1 MEQDLIAEPQ
11 TDPILDEI
19 VERLVAAYQPQR
31 IYLFGSKARGD
42 AGPDSDYDL
51 MVIVNDDAPLDH
63 RRSQLAYRAL
73 RGTATAADVL
83 VWTRHAFD
91 ARLNL
96 CSSLP
101 YVIHSEGKLLYGTA

>member
-1 MEQDLIAEPQ
+1 MEQDLLAEPR

-51 MVIVNDDAPLDH
+51 MVIVNGDAPLDH
-63 RRSQLAYRAL
+63 RRSQLALCDSSR
-73 RGTATAADVL
+73 RETA
-83 VWTRHAFD
+83 VWNQMTR
-91 ARLNL
+91 
-96 CSSLP
+96 C
-101 YVIHSEGKLLYGTA
+101 